1 MSGFV
6 NKAVGSVESGVGK
19 MLGDEDMQMRG
30 EKRANQGHGEQK
42 IQEDKARA
50 QANMDDA
57 KNSSMAQK
65 TKGAGQQAG
74 GALKEGMGKMTGNKG
89 MEAAGHSTRTEGI
102 GRADKA

>member
-50 QANMDDA
+50 QANMDD
-57 KNSSMAQK
+57 
-65 TKGAGQQAG
+65 
-74 GALKEGMGKMTGNKG
+74 
-89 MEAAGHSTRTEGI
+89 
-102 GRADKA
+102 